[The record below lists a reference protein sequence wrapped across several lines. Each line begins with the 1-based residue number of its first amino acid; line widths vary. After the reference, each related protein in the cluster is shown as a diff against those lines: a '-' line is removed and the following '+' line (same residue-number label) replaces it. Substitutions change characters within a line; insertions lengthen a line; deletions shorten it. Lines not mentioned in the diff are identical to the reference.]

1 MIVVLMV
8 MCPLVRTAPPEYSGA
23 AGTSRQDYQMARTI
37 IVQRSRKAG
46 MNRNASII
54 PM

>member
-23 AGTSRQDYQMARTI
+23 AGAKSARLSDGTDDYSSKTSESWDE
-37 IVQRSRKAG
+37 
-46 MNRNASII
+46 
-54 PM
+54 